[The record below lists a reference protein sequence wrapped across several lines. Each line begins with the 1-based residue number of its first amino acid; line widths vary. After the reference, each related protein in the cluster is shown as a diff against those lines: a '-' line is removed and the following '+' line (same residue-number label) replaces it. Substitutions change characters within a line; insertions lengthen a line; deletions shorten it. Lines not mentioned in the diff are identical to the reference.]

1 MRRAKTLTKIPALL
15 LAAGMLAGLAAG
27 CGTST
32 SAPVTG
38 GFQDRGR
45 QLFSANCGTCHKMAQ
60 AASLGVQGP
69 DLDAAFASA
78 REVGMDGDTIEGIVK
93 AQVENPRPSPEGYP
107 GVSMPANIVEGAGR
121 RHTGDWVRFLE
132 IAVGSG
138 SETG

>member
-45 QLFSANCGTCHKMAQ
+45 QLFSANCGTCHIMKQ
-60 AASLGVQGP
+60 AASQGVQGP
-69 DLDAAFASA
+69 NLDTAFAPALSLIHIS
-78 REVGMDGDTIEGIVK
+78 EPT
-93 AQVENPRPSPEGYP
+93 RPY
-107 GVSMPANIVEGAGR
+107 
-121 RHTGDWVRFLE
+121 
-132 IAVGSG
+132 
-138 SETG
+138 